1 MMFVLLQ
8 TVWSGGKYQMIF
20 TEAEG
25 GACFMQE
32 FNLIEFQVNKFITRL
47 GIRVVI

>member
-8 TVWSGGKYQMIF
+8 TVWSGGSYQMIF

-25 GACFMQE
+25 GACFM
-32 FNLIEFQVNKFITRL
+32 
-47 GIRVVI
+47 